1 MIPVGEAVGGI
12 LTDHIG
18 PALVFIIF
26 GAFNVVNSLIP
37 LRVRE
42 VRESE

>member
-1 MIPVGEAVGGI
+1 MILVEEVVGGI

-26 GAFNVVNSLIP
+26 GAFNVVNSFIP
-37 LRVRE
+37 LLVHE
-42 VRESE
+42 VRETE